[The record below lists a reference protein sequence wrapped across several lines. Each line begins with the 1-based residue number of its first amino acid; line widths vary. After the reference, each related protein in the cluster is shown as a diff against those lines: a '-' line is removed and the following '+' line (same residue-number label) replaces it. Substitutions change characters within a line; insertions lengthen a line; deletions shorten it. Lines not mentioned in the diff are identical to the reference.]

1 MSNIARGAV
10 DFNELRF
17 LSGSS
22 GKDRALVP
30 FAKAILATGSG
41 LILVVWIST
50 IYILVRSGDTDRLI
64 GDSFDVRALVSDL
77 QDAETQ
83 QSVLKPSWL
92 EACGLPSLMLISS
105 KTL

>member
-1 MSNIARGAV
+1 MK
-10 DFNELRF
+10 LRF

-64 GDSFDVRALVSDL
+64 GDTFEVRQVARALVSDL

-92 EACGLPSLMLISS
+92 EACGLLSLMSISS